1 MIKEGLW
8 SYRLEVAFSSL
19 KENKEIKE
27 LCSILGE
34 TMLPDVLLWGLSF
47 KLKFS
52 VKPENGRGKTWNLWE
67 EQDSFF
73 FCYQLPQLF

>member
-1 MIKEGLW
+1 
-8 SYRLEVAFSSL
+8 
-19 KENKEIKE
+19 
-27 LCSILGE
+27 
-34 TMLPDVLLWGLSF
+34 MLPDVLLWGLSF

-73 FCYQLPQLF
+73 FATNCLSCSDLDRCGTLPSSAYCTSQIATMCLDTTILKRC